1 MVDKKQKFV
10 RSRTGHRASARSV
23 VSPPPLPPRWGEG
36 VAPPTSPVKYQTTD
50 RIKQRKVRT
59 NSKTDDMTVKC
70 RTLPLSYP
78 SPPLRSKPSKAP
90 LTSTFMVS
98 PGKMMMYS
106 SVQERV
112 HTTSP
117 ITPEMSG
124 IARAVT
130 NTTTYQNYEAGVAYV
145 PADKLCP
152 PDAQL
157 SRFHVSPSH
166 PRQIQA
172 NPGRQGHVTGGTLG
186 NNNRV
191 TQPLGHPGSGWIYDS
206 QSKLPKKLSLPKKV
220 QIIQSQ
226 YIHEKIEFIDVV
238 FTLQINFS
246 STGRWRMVWKMN

>member
-1 MVDKKQKFV
+1 MFYH
-10 RSRTGHRASARSV
+10 TIT
-23 VSPPPLPPRWGEG
+23 
-36 VAPPTSPVKYQTTD
+36 VAPTSSVKYQTTD

-59 NSKTDDMTVKC
+59 KTKTDEMTIKS

-78 SPPLRSKPSKAP
+78 SPPLRSKPCKAP

-106 SVQERV
+106 KVQERV

-145 PADKLCP
+145 PADQLCP

-157 SRFHVSPSH
+157 SRFHVSPPH
-166 PRQIQA
+166 PRMNQA
-172 NPGRQGHVTGGTLG
+172 NPVTVGTLL

-191 TQPLGHPGSGWIYDS
+191 TQPLGHRGSGWIYGS

-220 QIIQSQ
+220 QILTQH
-226 YIHEKIEFIDVV
+226 Y
-238 FTLQINFS
+238 
-246 STGRWRMVWKMN
+246 